1 MKNHEESNKRE
12 KNGKRAAAFTH
23 RFKECNLMDF
33 HGMCPKTWDAFRA
46 CPGITPSTLLRLSF
60 SPRPARYHAVLMLP
74 CRKRVLTCPDCVP

>member
-60 SPRPARYHAVLMLP
+60 SPGPARYHQRAHVAMQ
-74 CRKRVLTCPDCVP
+74 KTCPDMS